1 MGVRLILKEDELTA
15 VLSGEIDH
23 HSAREL
29 RTEID
34 ETAANVRPK
43 LLILDFSNVQFMD
56 SSGIGLIMGRCKLM
70 QIWGGRVKIA
80 NMSSKI
86 EKIVSLAGLNQ
97 ICTIA
102 KGVKTNEANE

>member
-1 MGVRLILKEDELTA
+1 MSVRLILKGEELTA
-15 VLSGEIDH
+15 VLGGEIDH

-29 RTEID
+29 RAEID
-34 ETAANVRPK
+34 DTAANVRPRW
-43 LLILDFSNVQFMD
+43 LNLDFSEVQFMD

-70 QIWGGRVKIA
+70 QLWGGRVRIV

-97 ICTIA
+97 ICTVA
-102 KGVKTNEANE
+102 KGGKINEANE